1 MFTTA
6 TSHQCQKLPVVFGD
20 RRTSLSLF
28 MLCCSCFSQFPA
40 NTCQIKTAYINKGW
54 EELIFTV
61 LSQGQ
66 HQFAGPHKVQTH
78 YPQFSMLLPWC
89 CSLSES
95 PKTNHMGLWFTSKA
109 QTFLLFSLFKKSTL
123 TNLPL
128 HHCPKLLLL
137 LQSVAPKNN
146 KIPSVFSWA
155 SPPARQKD
163 FRT

>member
-1 MFTTA
+1 
-6 TSHQCQKLPVVFGD
+6 
-20 RRTSLSLF
+20 
-28 MLCCSCFSQFPA
+28 MLCCSCFSHFPA

-66 HQFAGPHKVQTH
+66 HRFAGLHKVQTH
-78 YPQFSMLLPWC
+78 YPQFSMLLPKQHNAFCLDAAASQKAKRETTWVCDLPAKLKLSC
-89 CSLSES
+89 C
-95 PKTNHMGLWFTSKA
+95 F
-109 QTFLLFSLFKKSTL
+109 LFKKSTL